1 MAVSGLPLIVHW
13 FPTGSDS
20 DNTDAMGPSLSDERL
35 ARYVPLP
42 VTLTDTLWPAVSVNV
57 SFPASSSSP
66 EIVTGHALSA
76 AASTTGPM
84 NDKTGETVLSVSS
97 VTALPATAVNVLP
110 AASALTASDEVIV
123 PSARELRSAM

>member
-42 VTLTDTLWPAVSVNV
+42 VTLTDKLWPDVSMNV
-57 SFPASSSSP
+57 SFPVSSSSP
-66 EIVTGHALSA
+66 EIVTDHALSA

-84 NDKTGETVLSVSS
+84 NDRTGVTPLSVSS
-97 VTALPATAVNVLP
+97 VTALPATGAKLLP
-110 AASALTASDEVIV
+110 PGSVVTDRDEVIW
-123 PSARELRSAM
+123 PSASVVRSAK